1 MSENTNNILE
11 MDLDETS
18 AKYLQ
23 ESLDSWKEGMMAQF
37 LEEVEALK
45 QSTIEELEEENI
57 AYKQSLK
64 EEYADKFIT
73 ALSEMREEIKAEVI
87 AETVQN
93 NPEIKVLEKIKE
105 IMAPVISE
113 EYREKEYGDS
123 ITVLKARIDE
133 LEEDKRIQ
141 EGAKTLASLIAPLSE
156 STQNLVL
163 SLIKEGGPEE
173 VEEQFNNILESL
185 ESVFGEKDEAEDED
199 EDADDEDE
207 DADEDEDDAD
217 EDEDDAD
224 EDEDDADEDEDEG
237 EKGKGKGKKK
247 GKKED
252 DAIKAES
259 YIKTG
264 LSGLN
269 EEVVSTKNSTKNE
282 ILGRI

>member
-11 MDLDETS
+11 MDLDEAS

-105 IMAPVISE
+105 IIAPVISE

-123 ITVLKARIDE
+123 IAVLKAKIDE
-133 LEEDKRIQ
+133 LEEEKELQ
-141 EGAKTLASLIAPLSE
+141 EGARTLASLIAPLSE

-163 SLIKEGGPEE
+163 SLIKEGSPEE
-173 VEEQFNNILESL
+173 VEDQFNNILESL
-185 ESVFGEKDEAEDED
+185 ESVFGE
-199 EDADDEDE
+199 ADDEDE
-207 DADEDEDDAD
+207 DDDDDEDEDGDD
-217 EDEDDAD
+217 DDEDDD
-224 EDEDDADEDEDEG
+224 DDADDDDEDG
-237 EKGKGKGKKK
+237 DDDDDDDDADKK
-247 GKKED
+247 GKKGKKG
-252 DAIKAES
+252 DAGIKAES
-259 YIKTG
+259 YIQTG

-269 EEVVSTKNSTKNE
+269 EEVVASKNSTKNS

>member
-11 MDLDETS
+11 MDLDEAS

-105 IMAPVISE
+105 IIAPVISE

-123 ITVLKARIDE
+123 IAVLKAKIDE
-133 LEEDKRIQ
+133 LEEEKDLQ
-141 EGAKTLASLIAPLSE
+141 EGARTLASLIAPLSE

-163 SLIKEGGPEE
+163 SLIKEGSPEE
-173 VEEQFNNILESL
+173 VEDQFNNILESL
-185 ESVFGEKDEAEDED
+185 ESVFGEADDEDED
-199 EDADDEDE
+199 DEDDDEDEDGDDDDEDDDDDADDEDE
-207 DADEDEDDAD
+207 DGDDDDDDDDAD
-217 EDEDDAD
+217 
-224 EDEDDADEDEDEG
+224 
-237 EKGKGKGKKK
+237 KK
-247 GKKED
+247 GKKGKKG
-252 DAIKAES
+252 DAGVKAES
-259 YIKTG
+259 YIQTG

-269 EEVVSTKNSTKNE
+269 EEVVASKNSTKNS

>member
-11 MDLDETS
+11 MDLDEAS

-105 IMAPVISE
+105 IIAPVISE

-123 ITVLKARIDE
+123 IAVLKAKIDE
-133 LEEDKRIQ
+133 LEKEKELQ
-141 EGAKTLASLIAPLSE
+141 EGARTLASLIAPLSE

-163 SLIKEGGPEE
+163 SLIKEGSPEE
-173 VEEQFNNILESL
+173 VEDQFNNILESL
-185 ESVFGEKDEAEDED
+185 ESVFGEADDEDEDDEDDDEDEDGDDDDDED
-199 EDADDEDE
+199 EDADDDDE
-207 DADEDEDDAD
+207 DGDDDEDD
-217 EDEDDAD
+217 DDAD
-224 EDEDDADEDEDEG
+224 
-237 EKGKGKGKKK
+237 KK
-247 GKKED
+247 GKKG
-252 DAIKAES
+252 DAGIKAES
-259 YIKTG
+259 YIQTG

-269 EEVVSTKNSTKNE
+269 EEVVASKNSTKNS

>member
-11 MDLDETS
+11 MDLDEAS

-105 IMAPVISE
+105 IIAPVISE

-123 ITVLKARIDE
+123 IAVLKARIDE
-133 LEEDKRIQ
+133 LEEEKELQ
-141 EGAKTLASLIAPLSE
+141 EGARTLASLIAPLSE

-163 SLIKEGGPEE
+163 SLIKEGSPEE
-173 VEEQFNNILESL
+173 VEDQFNNILESL
-185 ESVFGEKDEAEDED
+185 ESVFGE
-199 EDADDEDE
+199 ADDEDE
-207 DADEDEDDAD
+207 DDEDDDEDEDGDDDDEDDDDDADDDDEDGDDDDEDEDDAD
-217 EDEDDAD
+217 
-224 EDEDDADEDEDEG
+224 
-237 EKGKGKGKKK
+237 KK
-247 GKKED
+247 GKKGKKG
-252 DAIKAES
+252 DAGVKAES
-259 YIKTG
+259 YIQTG

-269 EEVVSTKNSTKNE
+269 EEVVASKNSTKNS

>member
-11 MDLDETS
+11 MDLDEAS

-105 IMAPVISE
+105 IIAPVISE

-123 ITVLKARIDE
+123 IAVLKAKIDE
-133 LEEDKRIQ
+133 LEEEKELQ
-141 EGAKTLASLIAPLSE
+141 EGARTLASLIAPLSE

-163 SLIKEGGPEE
+163 SLIKEGSPEE
-173 VEEQFNNILESL
+173 VEDQFNNILESL
-185 ESVFGEKDEAEDED
+185 ESVFGE
-199 EDADDEDE
+199 ADDEDE
-207 DADEDEDDAD
+207 DDEDDDEDEDGD
-217 EDEDDAD
+217 DEDDDDDDDAD
-224 EDEDDADEDEDEG
+224 DDEDGDDDDEDDDDAD
-237 EKGKGKGKKK
+237 KK
-247 GKKED
+247 GKKGKKG
-252 DAIKAES
+252 DAGVTAES
-259 YIKTG
+259 YIQTG

-269 EEVVSTKNSTKNE
+269 EEVVASKNSTKNS

>member
-64 EEYADKFIT
+64 EEYAEKFIT
-73 ALSEMREEIKAEVI
+73 ALSEMREELKAEVV

-123 ITVLKARIDE
+123 ITILKARIDE
-133 LEEDKRIQ
+133 LEEEKKIQ

-163 SLIKEGGPEE
+163 SLIREGSPED
-173 VEEQFNNILESL
+173 VEEQFYNILESL
-185 ESVFGEKDEAEDED
+185 DSVFGEKDEDEDEEKDAEDDEDEDD
-199 EDADDEDE
+199 EDADDED
-207 DADEDEDDAD
+207 DAEEDDA
-217 EDEDDAD
+217 EEDDD
-224 EDEDDADEDEDEG
+224 EAEDDEA
-237 EKGKGKGKKK
+237 KKGKGKKS
-247 GKKED
+247 KKED
-252 DAIKAES
+252 DVKAES
-259 YIKTG
+259 YINTG

-269 EEVVSTKNSTKNE
+269 EEVGNSKMTTKNA